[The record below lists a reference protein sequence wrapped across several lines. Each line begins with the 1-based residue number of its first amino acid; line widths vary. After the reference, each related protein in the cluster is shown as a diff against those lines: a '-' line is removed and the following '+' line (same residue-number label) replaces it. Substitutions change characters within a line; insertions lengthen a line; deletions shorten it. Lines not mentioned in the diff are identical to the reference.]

1 MSDAEKRKY
10 YDAYGTA
17 GGKSPFGGAG
27 SGGFPG
33 GAGGAGGFG
42 FDPNQGDFSDF
53 FRTLFGS
60 GGAAAGGM
68 GGDPFGGGGYGQG
81 YGQRQA
87 PPPPPSR
94 LDATIKVSLEE
105 AYHGGKT
112 TISVGGNRID
122 VGIPAG
128 SRNGSKLR
136 LKGQAPSGGD
146 IYLKLELTPHTLYT
160 LDGDNLRVTVDVPD
174 YIAVLG
180 GPVQVP
186 TFEGPIE
193 MNLPA
198 GTQSGRTLR
207 LKGQGWFKK
216 DGTRG
221 DGYAKVRV
229 TIPKT
234 VTDEQRALY
243 EQLQALNTPEETEAT
258 TDTST
263 DKSVDA

>member
-1 MSDAEKRKY
+1 MSDPEKRKY

-17 GGKSPFGGAG
+17 GGKSPFGGG
-27 SGGFPG
+27 GFQGGFPG

-68 GGDPFGGGGYGQG
+68 GGMGDPFGGGYGQS
-81 YGQRQA
+81 QRQA
-87 PPPPPSR
+87 PQPPSR

-105 AYHGGKT
+105 AYHGGQT
-112 TISVGGNRID
+112 TISVGGKRID

-128 SRNGSKLR
+128 SRHGSKLR

-174 YIAVLG
+174 YVAVLG

-198 GTQSGRTLR
+198 STQSGRTLR

-229 TIPKT
+229 VIPKT
-234 VTDEQRALY
+234 VTEEQRALY
-243 EQLQALNTPEETEAT
+243 KQLQALNATEESETTE
-258 TDTST
+258 DTSSDAT
-263 DKSVDA
+263 VDA

>member
-1 MSDAEKRKY
+1 M
-10 YDAYGTA
+10 
-17 GGKSPFGGAG
+17 
-27 SGGFPG
+27 
-33 GAGGAGGFG
+33 
-42 FDPNQGDFSDF
+42 
-53 FRTLFGS
+53 
-60 GGAAAGGM
+60 
-68 GGDPFGGGGYGQG
+68 GDPFGGGYGQGGYGQGGYGQGG
-81 YGQRQA
+81 YGQRQPPQPPA
-87 PPPPPSR
+87 PKR

-128 SRNGSKLR
+128 SRHGSKLR

-160 LDGDNLRVTVDVPD
+160 LEGDNLRVTVDVPD
-174 YIAVLG
+174 YVAVLG
-180 GPVQVP
+180 GKVEVP

-229 TIPKT
+229 MIPKS
-234 VTDEQRALY
+234 VTEEQRALY
-243 EQLQALNTPEETEAT
+243 EQLQALNTSDKATDKATEDT
-258 TDTST
+258 ETDTT
-263 DKSVDA
+263 IDA

>member
-27 SGGFPG
+27 GFPGGGFPG
-33 GAGGAGGFG
+33 GAGGGFG

-60 GGAAAGGM
+60 GGPATGGM
-68 GGDPFGGGGYGQG
+68 GGDPFGGGYGQQ
-81 YGQRQA
+81 QRQ
-87 PPPPPSR
+87 PPQPPSR

-146 IYLKLELTPHTLYT
+146 IYLKIELTPHTLYT

-229 TIPKT
+229 TIPKN
-234 VTDEQRALY
+234 VSEEQRALY
-243 EQLQALNTPEETEAT
+243 EQLQALNSTPEETESN
-258 TDTST
+258 TDTSA
-263 DKSVDA
+263 DAVVDA